1 MKRAEEKELK
11 SFPGTDTVTPEHKG
25 IYKIQEEW
33 KMKDLEGRIALVT
46 GASRGLGRGV
56 AAVLAEKGA
65 ELIVNYRTDS
75 AHAESLCKEISEQ
88 GGKAVPFRADVGKKE
103 EVDRLFEFVRS
114 QFGRLDILVN
124 NAGTTRAQDIFETSE
139 ADWDFILQTNLKSVF
154 LMCKS
159 AMELMREQNSG
170 RIINMSS
177 IVAYR
182 GALFGH
188 VHYAATK
195 AGILGVTRTLART
208 GAPYHITV
216 NALAPG
222 IIETELLFQTH
233 GAEGVAKLAKT
244 VPLGLG
250 KVRDVGLAAA
260 FLAGEGGRYLTG
272 ICLDINGGMNF
283 H

>member
-1 MKRAEEKELK
+1 MKEL
-11 SFPGTDTVTPEHKG
+11 
-25 IYKIQEEW
+25 
-33 KMKDLEGRIALVT
+33 EGKIALVT
-46 GASRGLGRGV
+46 GASRGLGRGI
-56 AAVLAEKGA
+56 AEVLAEKGA
-65 ELIVNYRTDS
+65 AVIVNYRTDA
-75 AHAESLCKEISEQ
+75 AHAESLCKEIRAK
-88 GGKAVPFRADVGKKE
+88 GGAAVPFQADVGKRE
-103 EVDRLFEFVRS
+103 DTDALFDYIKTG
-114 QFGRLDILVN
+114 FGRLDILVN
-124 NAGTTRAQDIFETSE
+124 NAGTTKAQDIFETSE
-139 ADWDFILQTNLKSVF
+139 ADWDFILQTNLKSLF
-154 LMCKS
+154 LMCKR
-159 AMELMREQNSG
+159 AMEIMREQKSG

-195 AGILGVTRTLART
+195 AGILGFTRTLART
-208 GAPYHITV
+208 GAPYNITV

-260 FLAGEGGRYLTG
+260 FLSGEGGRYLTG
-272 ICLDINGGMNF
+272 LCLDINGGMNF

>member
-1 MKRAEEKELK
+1 MKEL
-11 SFPGTDTVTPEHKG
+11 
-25 IYKIQEEW
+25 
-33 KMKDLEGRIALVT
+33 EGKIALVT
-46 GASRGLGRGV
+46 GASRGLGRGI
-56 AAVLAEKGA
+56 ADVLAEKGA
-65 ELIVNYRTDS
+65 TVIVNYRTDA
-75 AHAESLCKEISEQ
+75 AHAESLCGEIRAK
-88 GGKAVPFRADVGKKE
+88 GGTAVPFQADVGKRND
-103 EVDRLFEFVRS
+103 VDALFEFVRS
-114 QFGRLDILVN
+114 GFGRLDILVN
-124 NAGTTRAQDIFETSE
+124 NAGTTKAQDIFETSD
-139 ADWDFILQTNLKSVF
+139 ADWDFILQTNLKSLF
-154 LMCKS
+154 LMCKR
-159 AMELMREQNSG
+159 AMEIMREQRSG

-195 AGILGVTRTLART
+195 AGILGFTRTLART
-208 GAPYHITV
+208 GAPYNITV

-250 KVRDVGLAAA
+250 TVRDVGLAAA

-272 ICLDINGGMNF
+272 LCLDINGGMNF